1 MTVVDVVVAPAAGGI
16 AAPTGF
22 RAAGVSCGIKKAGL
36 DLALLVADKTASA
49 AAVFTTN
56 KAQAAPILVSKA
68 NLAAGSGQA
77 RAVVIN
83 SGCANACTGEEGME
97 TARAMAAAVGAQ
109 VGCTPA
115 DVLVASTGVIGVT
128 LNRAAVVSGIAE
140 AAASL
145 TRDAGALAA
154 RAIMTTDPFPKEA
167 GVEVTTGNGRFLVG
181 GMAKGSGMIEP
192 MMATMLA
199 VVTTDVKVSP
209 ALLQRALAA
218 VTDKTFNAI
227 SVDGEC
233 STNDC
238 VFALASG
245 TSGVTLTEAELPLL
259 VEALKHVC
267 EPLALGIVRG
277 GEGATKLVTID
288 VTGAR
293 SSQEA
298 RQAARAI
305 ANSPLV
311 KTAVHGAD
319 PNWGRLVAVAGR
331 AGVEFRLDRARVRIG
346 SVELFADGRPF
357 DDRAPEASRHLE
369 GRDVSLAVDLGTDG
383 SGTAR
388 MWTCDL
394 SAEYVRINAEY
405 RT

>member
-1 MTVVDVVVAPAAGGI
+1 M
-16 AAPTGF
+16 
-22 RAAGVSCGIKKAGL
+22 
-36 DLALLVADKTASA
+36 
-49 AAVFTTN
+49 
-56 KAQAAPILVSKA
+56 
-68 NLAAGSGQA
+68 
-77 RAVVIN
+77 
-83 SGCANACTGEEGME
+83 
-97 TARAMAAAVGAQ
+97 
-109 VGCTPA
+109 
-115 DVLVASTGVIGVT
+115 
-128 LNRAAVVSGIAE
+128 
-140 AAASL
+140 
-145 TRDAGALAA
+145 
-154 RAIMTTDPFPKEA
+154 
-167 GVEVTTGNGRFLVG
+167 
-181 GMAKGSGMIEP
+181 
-192 MMATMLA
+192 
-199 VVTTDVKVSP
+199 
-209 ALLQRALAA
+209 
-218 VTDKTFNAI
+218 
-227 SVDGEC
+227 
-233 STNDC
+233 
-238 VFALASG
+238 
-245 TSGVTLTEAELPLL
+245 L

-267 EPLALGIVRG
+267 EPLALGIIRG